1 MTILKIKIMKTQ
13 HAGNVSAADTESKKG
28 PVYRFLVDDHARLDL
43 LLRRAFADTDR
54 IDRHAYGEFRS
65 GLLKHIAM
73 EEKVLLPAAQ
83 QALGGE
89 PLPVAAKLRIQH
101 GALAALLV
109 PSPTCA
115 IGAAI
120 RAILKDHNP
129 LEEGSGGAYEVCE
142 RLADSEAGAML
153 AKLQS
158 YAEIKMAPH
167 NDGPLVMESTRRAL
181 ARAGYKLEDYT

>member
-1 MTILKIKIMKTQ
+1 MK
-13 HAGNVSAADTESKKG
+13 NKYDKNAAEAESQRTLEKG
-28 PVYRFLVDDHARLDL
+28 PVYRFLADDHARLDL
-43 LLRRAFADTDR
+43 LLQRAFADSER
-54 IDRHAYGEFRS
+54 IDLQAYGEFRS

-83 QALGGE
+83 QAQSGE

-109 PSPTCA
+109 PTPIRG

-129 LEEGSGGAYEVCE
+129 LEEGAGGVYEVCE
-142 RLADSEAGAML
+142 RLAGSEADPIL

-158 YAEIKMAPH
+158 FAEVKLASH
-167 NDGPLVMESTRRAL
+167 NDGPLVMESTRRAM
-181 ARAGYKLEDYT
+181 ARAGYNLEDYT

>member
-1 MTILKIKIMKTQ
+1 MKQ
-13 HAGNVSAADTESKKG
+13 G
-28 PVYRFLVDDHARLDL
+28 PVYRFLADDHARLDL
-43 LLRRAFADTDR
+43 LLQRAFTDPER
-54 IDRHAYGEFRS
+54 IDLHAYSELRS

-83 QALGGE
+83 QARDGE

-115 IGAAI
+115 IGAAL
-120 RAILKDHNP
+120 RAILKEHNP
-129 LEEGSGGAYEVCE
+129 LEEGSGGIYEVCE
-142 RLADSEAGAML
+142 RLAGSEAGIML

-158 YAEIKMAPH
+158 FAEIKLAPH
-167 NDGPLVMESTRRAL
+167 NDGPLVIESTRRAM
-181 ARAGYKLEDYT
+181 ARAGLNLEDYT

>member
-1 MTILKIKIMKTQ
+1 MKTK
-13 HAGNVSAADTESKKG
+13 HAGNVSEAETELKKG
-28 PVYRFLVDDHARLDL
+28 PVYRFLADDHARLDL
-43 LLRRAFADTDR
+43 LLQRAFADPER
-54 IDRHAYGEFRS
+54 IDLHAYSQFRL

-83 QALGGE
+83 QAQGGE
-89 PLPVAAKLRIQH
+89 PLPVAAKLRVQH

-109 PSPTCA
+109 PSPTCV

-129 LEEGSGGAYEVCE
+129 LEEGSGGVYEVCE
-142 RLADSEAGAML
+142 RLAHSEIDTML

-158 YAEIKMAPH
+158 YAEIKLAPH

-181 ARAGYKLEDYT
+181 ARAGYNLEDYT

>member
-1 MTILKIKIMKTQ
+1 MNTK
-13 HAGNVSAADTESKKG
+13 HAGNVLEGETAFNKR
-28 PVYRFLVDDHARLDL
+28 PIYRFLAEDHARLDL
-43 LLRRAFADTDR
+43 LLQRAFADPNQ
-54 IDRHAYGEFRS
+54 IDLHAYSEFRS

-83 QALGGE
+83 QAQAGE

-115 IGAAI
+115 IGAAL
-120 RAILKDHNP
+120 RAILRDHNP
-129 LEEGSGGAYEVCE
+129 LEEGSGGVYEVCE
-142 RLADSEAGAML
+142 RLAGSEAGTML
-153 AKLQS
+153 ARLQS
-158 YAEIKMAPH
+158 YAEIKLAPH

-181 ARAGYKLEDYT
+181 ARAGYNLEDYI

>member
-1 MTILKIKIMKTQ
+1 MKTKR
-13 HAGNVSAADTESKKG
+13 AGNVSEAETELKKG
-28 PVYRFLVDDHARLDL
+28 PVYRFLADDHARLDL
-43 LLRRAFADTDR
+43 LLQRAFADPNQ
-54 IDRHAYGEFRS
+54 IDLHAYSQFRS

-73 EEKVLLPAAQ
+73 EEKVLLPTAQ
-83 QALGGE
+83 QAQGGE
-89 PLPVAAKLRIQH
+89 PLPIAAKLRIQH

-109 PSPTCA
+109 PSPTCV

-129 LEEGSGGAYEVCE
+129 LEEGSGGVYEICE
-142 RLADSEAGAML
+142 RLAGSEAVTML

-158 YAEIKMAPH
+158 YAEIKLAPH

-181 ARAGYKLEDYT
+181 ARAGYNLEDYT

>member
-1 MTILKIKIMKTQ
+1 MENKYSVTASEAENQGQRTLEQ
-13 HAGNVSAADTESKKG
+13 GA
-28 PVYRFLVDDHARLDL
+28 VYRFLADDHARLDL
-43 LLRRAFADTDR
+43 LLQRAFADPDQ
-54 IDRHAYGEFRS
+54 IDLQAYSEFRS

-73 EEKVLLPAAQ
+73 DEKVLLPAAQ
-83 QALGGE
+83 QARDGE

-109 PSPTCA
+109 PSPTCV

-129 LEEGSGGAYEVCE
+129 LEEGSGGVYEVCE
-142 RLADSEAGAML
+142 RLADSEAGTML

-158 YAEIKMAPH
+158 YTEIKLAPH

-181 ARAGYKLEDYT
+181 ARAGYNLEDYT

>member
-1 MTILKIKIMKTQ
+1 MKTKYVGT
-13 HAGNVSAADTESKKG
+13 ATEAELKKG
-28 PVYRFLVDDHARLDL
+28 PVYRFLADDHARLDL
-43 LLRRAFADTDR
+43 LLQRAFADRDQ
-54 IDRHAYGEFRS
+54 IDLQACSEFRS

-83 QALGGE
+83 QAQDGE
-89 PLPVAAKLRIQH
+89 PLAVAAQLRIQH

-129 LEEGSGGAYEVCE
+129 LEEGAGGVYEVCE
-142 RLADSEAGAML
+142 RLAGSEAGIML

-158 YAEIKMAPH
+158 FAEIKLAPH
-167 NDGPLVMESTRRAL
+167 NDGPLVIESTRRAM
-181 ARAGYKLEDYT
+181 ARAGYNLEAYT

>member
-1 MTILKIKIMKTQ
+1 MKTE
-13 HAGNVSAADTESKKG
+13 HAGIVSEAETELKKG
-28 PVYRFLVDDHARLDL
+28 PVYRFLADDHARLDL
-43 LLRRAFADTDR
+43 LLRRAFSEQDQ
-54 IDRHAYGEFRS
+54 IDLHAYSQFRS

-83 QALGGE
+83 QAQGGE

-109 PSPTCA
+109 PSPTCI

-129 LEEGSGGAYEVCE
+129 LEEGSRGVYEVCE
-142 RLADSEAGAML
+142 RLAGSEAATML
-153 AKLQS
+153 ARLQS
-158 YAEIKMAPH
+158 LAEIKLAPH
-167 NDGPLVMESTRRAL
+167 NDGPLVIESTRRAM
-181 ARAGYKLEDYT
+181 ARAGYDLEV